1 LSKYHF
7 KYSVA
12 FVVFPGGYG
21 TLDELSEALC
31 LVQTKRMGKFP
42 IVLFGKSFFTPL
54 EDFFKVML
62 DHNFI
67 DKKDMQSYL
76 ITDSIDETIEYIN
89 QAGFN
94 EN

>member
-1 LSKYHF
+1 
-7 KYSVA
+7 
-12 FVVFPGGYG
+12 
-21 TLDELSEALC
+21 
-31 LVQTKRMGKFP
+31 
-42 IVLFGKSFFTPL
+42 
-54 EDFFKVML
+54 ML
-62 DHNFI
+62 THNFI